1 MIFMR
6 FAWRVQP
13 RNYLLFAC
21 HATNATA
28 QLVQEG
34 RFVNY
39 WYMGGREAKHP
50 VASPVLDAVDK
61 VKEKAG
67 EAVKAVKA

>member
-1 MIFMR
+1 MVFMR

-28 QLVQEG
+28 QLVQSA
-34 RFVNY
+34 RWAQY
-39 WYMGGREAKHP
+39 WKFGGREKKHP
-50 VASPVLDAVDK
+50 ELAAVDK
-61 VKEKAG
+61 VKEGAAKVKD
-67 EAVKAVKA
+67 AVTA